1 MLGIR
6 PKRTVPQL
14 RTRRGAG
21 TPRVWNGRVERRA
34 HGSAYIRP
42 KHPMLIVALHWGTV
56 AAILASV
63 GAMFLRDAIEDTAG
77 RQVLLQIHR
86 QLGLAVLIV
95 VGVRILVRL
104 TRSLADHSAGMS
116 AVMRL
121 AVRGA
126 HILLYCLLVSLPLVG
141 WALTSAHGISLNV
154 LGVVHLPQLVAADSE
169 LADTLSDYHIWLS
182 WVLLVLVS
190 IHAAA
195 ALWHHFVRRD
205 AVLSAMLPGRAGMM
219 PRRRAT
225 D

>member
-1 MLGIR
+1 MLGKR
-6 PKRTVPQL
+6 AKRTVPQL

-21 TPRVWNGRVERRA
+21 TSRVWNGRVERRA

-104 TRSLADHSAGMS
+104 TRRLADHSAGMS

-126 HILLYCLLVSLPLVG
+126 HILLYCLLVALPLVG
-141 WALTSAHGISLNV
+141 WALTSAHGISFKV

-182 WVLLVLVS
+182 WVLLALVS
-190 IHAAA
+190 VHAAA

-205 AVLSAMLPGRAGMM
+205 AVLAAMLPGRAGMM